1 MTEKTINDFTLISVL
16 NSGDF
21 VVVWDTSEGKTN
33 KASMLQIRQNVL
45 SGITLDDISDGS
57 TYVKSENNFTDED
70 KSAITAN
77 SAKVSFPEAP
87 VDGDQYARKDGSWVK
102 SENNFTDEDKS
113 AITANSA
120 KVSFPEAPVDG
131 DQYARKDG
139 SWVKVTASGVNSFSV
154 LVSSA
159 NTTGTSGQVGRR
171 ITLNNT
177 TLTKTAGLMVFKS
190 SQYVHEALISVNHLS
205 SNTTIT
211 FTSVPITNGE
221 LISVIYY
228 DA

>member
-57 TYVKSENNFTDED
+57 TYVKSENNFTD
-70 KSAITAN
+70 
-77 SAKVSFPEAP
+77 
-87 VDGDQYARKDGSWVK
+87 G
-102 SENNFTDEDKS
+102 DKS